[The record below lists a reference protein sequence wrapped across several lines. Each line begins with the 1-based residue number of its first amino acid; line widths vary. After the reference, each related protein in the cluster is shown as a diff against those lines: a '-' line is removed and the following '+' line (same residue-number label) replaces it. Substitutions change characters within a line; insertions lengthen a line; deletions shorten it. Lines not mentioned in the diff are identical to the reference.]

1 MEESGAWQ
9 NTLCPG
15 IWQVTANTIAGVNIL
30 IVHCLE
36 GGFLQRRYEQAVG
49 DEHDSLLVDL
59 VNAALGQRRAALQG
73 QNTSQMVVR
82 FLLVGLPGS
91 RYDHKWL
98 HELEI

>member
-15 IWQVTANTIAGVNIL
+15 IGQVAANTIAGVHVL

-36 GGFLQRRYEQAVG
+36 GGFLQRRYEQAVR

-59 VNAALGQRRAALQG
+59 VNAALGQRRTALQG
-73 QNTSQMVVR
+73 LGTS
-82 FLLVGLPGS
+82 
-91 RYDHKWL
+91 
-98 HELEI
+98 